1 VIDIHCHILPEVDD
15 GAKSWEIAKEMCQIA
30 AEDGITDMVATPHAN
45 DRYRYDRES
54 LQATL
59 RRLQELIGA
68 SPRLA
73 LGCDFHLSYD
83 NLQAVYANPERY
95 VIEKT
100 QYLLVE
106 LSNYSVPAQI
116 TDCFHKLGDKGV
128 TPVLTHPERN
138 PILQSNPQRVLEWAE
153 QGCVVQVTA
162 SAVTGGWG
170 ERVQQIARWL
180 LEHEAVHVLATD
192 AHDTKHR
199 VPRLS
204 AARDAVAE
212 SIGADVA
219 EALVASNP
227 KAILS
232 GQPLP
237 YFPKPVLKS

>member
-1 VIDIHCHILPEVDD
+1 MIDIHCHILPEVDD
-15 GAKSWEIAKEMCQIA
+15 GAKSWEMAQQMCQIA
-30 AEDGITDMVATPHAN
+30 VADGITDIVATPHAN
-45 DRYRYDRES
+45 DRYAYDRES

-59 RRLQELIGA
+59 SQLQEKVGN

-83 NLQAVYANPERY
+83 NLQAAYLNPERY
-95 VIEKT
+95 VIDKT

-106 LSNYSVPAQI
+106 LSNYSVPAQ
-116 TDCFHKLGDKGV
+116 TGDCFHKLGNHGM

-138 PILQSNPQRVLEWAE
+138 PILQSTPQRILEWAE
-153 QGCVVQVTA
+153 QGCIMQVTA
-162 SAVTGGWG
+162 SSFTGAWG

-199 VPRLS
+199 IPKLS
-204 AARDAVAE
+204 AAREVVAD
-212 SIGADVA
+212 IVGAEVA
-219 EALVASNP
+219 DALVEGNP
-227 KAILS
+227 KAILK

-237 YFPKPVLKS
+237 YFPKPALKA